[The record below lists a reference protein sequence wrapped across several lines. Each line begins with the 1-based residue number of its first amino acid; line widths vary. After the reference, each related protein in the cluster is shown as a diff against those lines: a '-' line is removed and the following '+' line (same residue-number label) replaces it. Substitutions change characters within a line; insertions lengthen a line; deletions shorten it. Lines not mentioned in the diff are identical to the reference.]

1 MMRYKPLQGV
11 IIVLDKIKES
21 LSIVSIQNIHSK
33 RFASQ
38 EQGAPSQDAVDVSP
52 FAREMAEIT
61 AELKKTPDIR
71 EAIVSQINRQIAD
84 GGYDLKTSQV
94 AGLLI
99 RAGILKNED

>member
-1 MMRYKPLQGV
+1 MIRYKPLQGV

-33 RFASQ
+33 RFVPQ
-38 EQGAPSQDAVDVSP
+38 EQGTPSQDAVDVSP
-52 FAREMAEIT
+52 CAREMADIT
-61 AELKKTPDIR
+61 AEIKKTPDIR